1 MAEQSVLVVE
11 DTDEI
16 RELVV
21 TVLRRAGFDV
31 REASSGAAVPGGG
44 PADAPDLIVLDL
56 GLPDA
61 DGTEVCR
68 QIRAETQCYVLMLT
82 ARAEE
87 VDLLIGLA
95 VGADGYMAKPFS
107 PRELVARVQAMLRFP
122 RQAPAAEPAAQAEE
136 SVRRLA
142 ELEVDEES
150 REVRVDGA
158 VVDLTRTEF
167 DLLAALASRPGRVLQ
182 RETLLREVWQTDWE
196 GNLRLVEAHMS
207 NLRRKLRRGGAELAG
222 DPHRARRRL
231 PARRRLTSHDAREP
245 RDRRSRGSLVF
256 ARGQQVDEGRQ
267 RGRRGP
273 AVGGLRRHREAR
285 LVGEGI
291 GVLDGG
297 GRRPRRRDHREDR
310 AVDAEV
316 RVHHVAGHAGGRAG
330 RPGDSHVQVRVLA

>member
-1 MAEQSVLVVE
+1 MLVVE

-16 RELVV
+16 RELVT

-31 REASSGAAVPGGG
+31 REAISGAAALAEVRR
-44 PADAPDLIVLDL
+44 DAPDLIVLDL

-107 PRELVARVQAMLRFP
+107 PRELTARIQAMLRFP
-122 RQAPAAEPAAQAEE
+122 RAAQPVESAAAPAEE

-150 REVRVDGA
+150 REVRVDGEI
-158 VVDLTRTEF
+158 VDLTRTEF
-167 DLLAALASRPGRVLQ
+167 DLLNALASRPGRVLQ

-207 NLRRKLRRGGAELAG
+207 NLRRKLVAAGLNSPEIRTVRG
-222 DPHRARRRL
+222 
-231 PARRRLTSHDAREP
+231 
-245 RDRRSRGSLVF
+245 
-256 ARGQQVDEGRQ
+256 
-267 RGRRGP
+267 
-273 AVGGLRRHREAR
+273 VGYR
-285 LVGEGI
+285 LV
-291 GVLDGG
+291 
-297 GRRPRRRDHREDR
+297 
-310 AVDAEV
+310 A
-316 RVHHVAGHAGGRAG
+316 
-330 RPGDSHVQVRVLA
+330 

>member
-1 MAEQSVLVVE
+1 MAGQSVLVVE

-16 RELVV
+16 RELVT
-21 TVLRRAGFDV
+21 TVLTRAGMDV
-31 REASSGAAVPGGG
+31 RSVGSGAEALEEVRRQT
-44 PADAPDLIVLDL
+44 PDLVVLDL

-68 QIRAETQCYVLMLT
+68 QIRAETECYVLMLT

-107 PRELVARVQAMLRFP
+107 PRELVARVQAMLRRP
-122 RQAPAAEPAAQAEE
+122 RTVAPPEPLPAAEDA
-136 SVRRLA
+136 VLRLA
-142 ELEVDEES
+142 ELEVDEDS

-207 NLRRKLRRGGAELAG
+207 NLRRKLLAAGLNSPEIRTVRG
-222 DPHRARRRL
+222 
-231 PARRRLTSHDAREP
+231 
-245 RDRRSRGSLVF
+245 
-256 ARGQQVDEGRQ
+256 
-267 RGRRGP
+267 
-273 AVGGLRRHREAR
+273 
-285 LVGEGI
+285 
-291 GVLDGG
+291 
-297 GRRPRRRDHREDR
+297 
-310 AVDAEV
+310 
-316 RVHHVAGHAGGRAG
+316 
-330 RPGDSHVQVRVLA
+330 

>member
-1 MAEQSVLVVE
+1 VSDQSVLVVE

-16 RELVV
+16 RELVT

-31 REASSGAAVPGGG
+31 REASSGAACMEEVRRDP
-44 PADAPDLIVLDL
+44 PDLIVLDL

-61 DGTEVCR
+61 DGTEICR

-122 RQAPAAEPAAQAEE
+122 RQVQPAAAPQAEE

-150 REVRVDGA
+150 REVRVDGS

-207 NLRRKLRRGGAELAG
+207 NLRRKLQAAGLSNPEIRTVRGVGYK
-222 DPHRARRRL
+222 
-231 PARRRLTSHDAREP
+231 
-245 RDRRSRGSLVF
+245 LV
-256 ARGQQVDEGRQ
+256 A
-267 RGRRGP
+267 
-273 AVGGLRRHREAR
+273 
-285 LVGEGI
+285 
-291 GVLDGG
+291 
-297 GRRPRRRDHREDR
+297 
-310 AVDAEV
+310 
-316 RVHHVAGHAGGRAG
+316 
-330 RPGDSHVQVRVLA
+330 

>member
-1 MAEQSVLVVE
+1 VPAQSVLVVE

-16 RELVV
+16 REPVT
-21 TVLRRAGFDV
+21 TVLRRAAFDV
-31 REASSGAAVPGGG
+31 REAASGAVCLEEIRRSAPG
-44 PADAPDLIVLDL
+44 LIVLDL

-61 DGTEVCR
+61 DGTEICR

-122 RQAPAAEPAAQAEE
+122 RTAAPAGEPVAAAEE

-142 ELEVDEES
+142 ELEVDEDS

-158 VVDLTRTEF
+158 VVGLTRTEF

-207 NLRRKLRRGGAELAG
+207 NLRRKLVAAGLNSPEIRTVRG
-222 DPHRARRRL
+222 
-231 PARRRLTSHDAREP
+231 
-245 RDRRSRGSLVF
+245 
-256 ARGQQVDEGRQ
+256 
-267 RGRRGP
+267 
-273 AVGGLRRHREAR
+273 VGYR
-285 LVGEGI
+285 LV
-291 GVLDGG
+291 
-297 GRRPRRRDHREDR
+297 
-310 AVDAEV
+310 A
-316 RVHHVAGHAGGRAG
+316 
-330 RPGDSHVQVRVLA
+330 

>member
-1 MAEQSVLVVE
+1 VPAQSVLVVE

-16 RELVV
+16 RELVS

-31 REASSGAAVPGGG
+31 REAASGAACLEEVRR
-44 PADAPDLIVLDL
+44 DAPDLIVLDL

-122 RQAPAAEPAAQAEE
+122 RPAQPGVPAAAPAEE

-150 REVRVDGA
+150 REVRVDGS

-207 NLRRKLRRGGAELAG
+207 NLRRKLVAAGLSSPEIRTVRG
-222 DPHRARRRL
+222 
-231 PARRRLTSHDAREP
+231 
-245 RDRRSRGSLVF
+245 
-256 ARGQQVDEGRQ
+256 
-267 RGRRGP
+267 
-273 AVGGLRRHREAR
+273 VGYR
-285 LVGEGI
+285 LV
-291 GVLDGG
+291 
-297 GRRPRRRDHREDR
+297 
-310 AVDAEV
+310 A
-316 RVHHVAGHAGGRAG
+316 
-330 RPGDSHVQVRVLA
+330 

>member
-1 MAEQSVLVVE
+1 VAEQSVLVVE

-16 RELVV
+16 RELVT

-31 REASSGAAVPGGG
+31 REAISGAAALEEVRR
-44 PADAPDLIVLDL
+44 DAPDLIVLDL

-61 DGTEVCR
+61 DGTEICR

-122 RQAPAAEPAAQAEE
+122 RAAQPAESAAAPAEE

-150 REVRVDGA
+150 REVRVDGV

-207 NLRRKLRRGGAELAG
+207 NLRRKLVAAGLNSPEIRTVRG
-222 DPHRARRRL
+222 
-231 PARRRLTSHDAREP
+231 
-245 RDRRSRGSLVF
+245 
-256 ARGQQVDEGRQ
+256 
-267 RGRRGP
+267 
-273 AVGGLRRHREAR
+273 VGYR
-285 LVGEGI
+285 LV
-291 GVLDGG
+291 
-297 GRRPRRRDHREDR
+297 
-310 AVDAEV
+310 AA
-316 RVHHVAGHAGGRAG
+316 
-330 RPGDSHVQVRVLA
+330 

>member
-1 MAEQSVLVVE
+1 LPGSSVLVVE

-21 TVLRRAGFDV
+21 TVLTKAGMDV
-31 REASSGAAVPGGG
+31 RAVASGAACLEELRRSVP
-44 PADAPDLIVLDL
+44 DVVVLDL

-68 QIRAETQCYVLMLT
+68 QIRAQTQCYVLMLT

-122 RQAPAAEPAAQAEE
+122 RAVQPASPAAGPEE

-142 ELEVDEES
+142 ELEVDEQS

-207 NLRRKLRRGGAELAG
+207 NLRRKLVAAGLNSPEIRTVRG
-222 DPHRARRRL
+222 
-231 PARRRLTSHDAREP
+231 
-245 RDRRSRGSLVF
+245 
-256 ARGQQVDEGRQ
+256 
-267 RGRRGP
+267 
-273 AVGGLRRHREAR
+273 VGYR
-285 LVGEGI
+285 LV
-291 GVLDGG
+291 
-297 GRRPRRRDHREDR
+297 
-310 AVDAEV
+310 A
-316 RVHHVAGHAGGRAG
+316 
-330 RPGDSHVQVRVLA
+330 

>member
-11 DTDEI
+11 DTEEI
-16 RELVV
+16 RELVC
-21 TVLRRAGFDV
+21 TVLRRAGMEVRAVASGVECLAEIRREVPDV
-31 REASSGAAVPGGG
+31 V
-44 PADAPDLIVLDL
+44 VLDL

-68 QIRAETQCYVLMLT
+68 QIRAETECYVLMLT

-122 RQAPAAEPAAQAEE
+122 RPVSAVAAASPEE

-150 REVRVDGA
+150 REVRVDGQ

-207 NLRRKLRRGGAELAG
+207 NLRRKLLAAGLSSPEIRTVRG
-222 DPHRARRRL
+222 
-231 PARRRLTSHDAREP
+231 
-245 RDRRSRGSLVF
+245 
-256 ARGQQVDEGRQ
+256 
-267 RGRRGP
+267 
-273 AVGGLRRHREAR
+273 VGYR
-285 LVGEGI
+285 LV
-291 GVLDGG
+291 
-297 GRRPRRRDHREDR
+297 
-310 AVDAEV
+310 AA
-316 RVHHVAGHAGGRAG
+316 
-330 RPGDSHVQVRVLA
+330 

>member
-1 MAEQSVLVVE
+1 MGAQSVLVVE

-16 RELVV
+16 RELVT

-31 REASSGAAVPGGG
+31 REAASGAACLAEVRR
-44 PADAPDLIVLDL
+44 DAPDLIVLDL

-107 PRELVARVQAMLRFP
+107 PRELVARVQAMLRRP
-122 RQAPAAEPAAQAEE
+122 RVPTPPAPVEE
-136 SVRRLA
+136 SVLRVA
-142 ELEVDEES
+142 ELEVDEDS
-150 REVRVDGA
+150 REVRVDGV

-196 GNLRLVEAHMS
+196 GSVRLVEAHMS
-207 NLRRKLRRGGAELAG
+207 NLRRKLQAAG
-222 DPHRARRRL
+222 
-231 PARRRLTSHDAREP
+231 LTSPSIRTV
-245 RDRRSRGSLVF
+245 RG
-256 ARGQQVDEGRQ
+256 
-267 RGRRGP
+267 
-273 AVGGLRRHREAR
+273 VGYR
-285 LVGEGI
+285 LV
-291 GVLDGG
+291 
-297 GRRPRRRDHREDR
+297 
-310 AVDAEV
+310 A
-316 RVHHVAGHAGGRAG
+316 
-330 RPGDSHVQVRVLA
+330 

>member
-1 MAEQSVLVVE
+1 VPAQSVLVVE

-16 RELVV
+16 RELVT

-31 REASSGAAVPGGG
+31 REAASGAACLEEVRRQ
-44 PADAPDLIVLDL
+44 APDLIVLDL

-82 ARAEE
+82 ARADE

-122 RQAPAAEPAAQAEE
+122 RTAPAPVEPAAAEEE

-142 ELEVDEES
+142 ELEVDEET
-150 REVRVDGA
+150 REVRVDGS

-207 NLRRKLRRGGAELAG
+207 NLRRKLVAAGLNSPEIRTVRG
-222 DPHRARRRL
+222 
-231 PARRRLTSHDAREP
+231 
-245 RDRRSRGSLVF
+245 
-256 ARGQQVDEGRQ
+256 
-267 RGRRGP
+267 
-273 AVGGLRRHREAR
+273 VGYR
-285 LVGEGI
+285 LV
-291 GVLDGG
+291 
-297 GRRPRRRDHREDR
+297 
-310 AVDAEV
+310 A
-316 RVHHVAGHAGGRAG
+316 
-330 RPGDSHVQVRVLA
+330 

>member
-1 MAEQSVLVVE
+1 MPGQTVLVVE

-21 TVLRRAGFDV
+21 TVLTKAGMDV
-31 REASSGAAVPGGG
+31 RAVASGAACMAELRRSVP
-44 PADAPDLIVLDL
+44 DVVVLDL

-61 DGTEVCR
+61 DGTEICR

-122 RQAPAAEPAAQAEE
+122 RPVTSVAGPTTPEE

-196 GNLRLVEAHMS
+196 GSVRLVEAHMS
-207 NLRRKLRRGGAELAG
+207 NLRRKLVAAGLNSPEIRTVRG
-222 DPHRARRRL
+222 
-231 PARRRLTSHDAREP
+231 
-245 RDRRSRGSLVF
+245 
-256 ARGQQVDEGRQ
+256 
-267 RGRRGP
+267 
-273 AVGGLRRHREAR
+273 VGYR
-285 LVGEGI
+285 LV
-291 GVLDGG
+291 
-297 GRRPRRRDHREDR
+297 
-310 AVDAEV
+310 AA
-316 RVHHVAGHAGGRAG
+316 
-330 RPGDSHVQVRVLA
+330 

>member
-1 MAEQSVLVVE
+1 VPAQSVLVVE

-16 RELVV
+16 RELVT

-31 REASSGAAVPGGG
+31 REAASGAACLEEVRR
-44 PADAPDLIVLDL
+44 DAPDLIVLDL

-122 RQAPAAEPAAQAEE
+122 RTAPPAAEPAATVEE

-207 NLRRKLRRGGAELAG
+207 NLRRKLVAAGLNSPEIRTVRG
-222 DPHRARRRL
+222 
-231 PARRRLTSHDAREP
+231 
-245 RDRRSRGSLVF
+245 
-256 ARGQQVDEGRQ
+256 
-267 RGRRGP
+267 
-273 AVGGLRRHREAR
+273 VGYR
-285 LVGEGI
+285 LV
-291 GVLDGG
+291 
-297 GRRPRRRDHREDR
+297 
-310 AVDAEV
+310 AA
-316 RVHHVAGHAGGRAG
+316 
-330 RPGDSHVQVRVLA
+330 

>member
-1 MAEQSVLVVE
+1 VAEQSVLVVE
-11 DTDEI
+11 DTEEI

-21 TVLRRAGFDV
+21 TVLGKAGFDV
-31 REASSGAAVPGGG
+31 RAVGTGAECLEEVRRR
-44 PADAPDLIVLDL
+44 APDLIVLDL

-68 QIRAETQCYVLMLT
+68 QVRAETECYVLMLT

-107 PRELVARVQAMLRFP
+107 PRELVARVQAMLRRP
-122 RQAPAAEPAAQAEE
+122 RTDPAPGPEPATQE
-136 SVRRLA
+136 SVLRLA
-142 ELEVDEES
+142 ELEVDEDS

-207 NLRRKLRRGGAELAG
+207 NLRRKLQAAGLSSPEIRTVRG
-222 DPHRARRRL
+222 
-231 PARRRLTSHDAREP
+231 
-245 RDRRSRGSLVF
+245 
-256 ARGQQVDEGRQ
+256 
-267 RGRRGP
+267 
-273 AVGGLRRHREAR
+273 VGYR
-285 LVGEGI
+285 LV
-291 GVLDGG
+291 
-297 GRRPRRRDHREDR
+297 
-310 AVDAEV
+310 A
-316 RVHHVAGHAGGRAG
+316 
-330 RPGDSHVQVRVLA
+330 

>member
-1 MAEQSVLVVE
+1 MPGQSVLVVE

-16 RELVV
+16 RELVA
-21 TVLRRAGFDV
+21 TVLRRAGMDV
-31 REASSGAAVPGGG
+31 REVVSGAACLDEVRR
-44 PADAPDLIVLDL
+44 DAPDVVVLDL

-68 QIRAETQCYVLMLT
+68 QLRAETDCYVLMLT
-82 ARAEE
+82 ARDEE

-122 RQAPAAEPAAQAEE
+122 RQVQPAARGKQAEE

-196 GNLRLVEAHMS
+196 GSVRLVEAHMS
-207 NLRRKLRRGGAELAG
+207 NLRRKLQAAGLSTPEIKTVRG
-222 DPHRARRRL
+222 
-231 PARRRLTSHDAREP
+231 
-245 RDRRSRGSLVF
+245 
-256 ARGQQVDEGRQ
+256 
-267 RGRRGP
+267 
-273 AVGGLRRHREAR
+273 VGYR
-285 LVGEGI
+285 LV
-291 GVLDGG
+291 
-297 GRRPRRRDHREDR
+297 
-310 AVDAEV
+310 A
-316 RVHHVAGHAGGRAG
+316 
-330 RPGDSHVQVRVLA
+330 

>member
-1 MAEQSVLVVE
+1 LPGQSVLVVE

-16 RELVV
+16 RELVT
-21 TVLRRAGFDV
+21 TVLTKAGMDV
-31 REASSGAAVPGGG
+31 RAVASGAACMEELRRQVP
-44 PADAPDLIVLDL
+44 DVVVLDL

-122 RQAPAAEPAAQAEE
+122 RPVQSGAPATTPEE

-150 REVRVDGA
+150 REVRVDGT

-207 NLRRKLRRGGAELAG
+207 NLRRKLVAAGLHSPEIRTVRG
-222 DPHRARRRL
+222 
-231 PARRRLTSHDAREP
+231 
-245 RDRRSRGSLVF
+245 
-256 ARGQQVDEGRQ
+256 
-267 RGRRGP
+267 
-273 AVGGLRRHREAR
+273 VGYR
-285 LVGEGI
+285 LV
-291 GVLDGG
+291 
-297 GRRPRRRDHREDR
+297 
-310 AVDAEV
+310 A
-316 RVHHVAGHAGGRAG
+316 
-330 RPGDSHVQVRVLA
+330 

>member
-11 DTDEI
+11 DTEEI

-21 TVLRRAGFDV
+21 TVLRRAGMDV
-31 REASSGAAVPGGG
+31 RAVGTGAECLEEVRRRP
-44 PADAPDLIVLDL
+44 PDLIVLDL

-68 QIRAETQCYVLMLT
+68 QVRAETQCYVLMLT

-107 PRELVARVQAMLRFP
+107 PRELVARIQAMLRFP
-122 RQAPAAEPAAQAEE
+122 RHRPRAEPAAPDDAAI
-136 SVRRLA
+136 RRLA
-142 ELEVDEES
+142 ELEVDEDS

-207 NLRRKLRRGGAELAG
+207 NLRRKLVAAGLSSPEIKTVRG
-222 DPHRARRRL
+222 
-231 PARRRLTSHDAREP
+231 
-245 RDRRSRGSLVF
+245 
-256 ARGQQVDEGRQ
+256 
-267 RGRRGP
+267 
-273 AVGGLRRHREAR
+273 VGYR
-285 LVGEGI
+285 LV
-291 GVLDGG
+291 
-297 GRRPRRRDHREDR
+297 
-310 AVDAEV
+310 A
-316 RVHHVAGHAGGRAG
+316 
-330 RPGDSHVQVRVLA
+330 